1 MCTKQ
6 CNDCGIVKTEDSF
19 GYDKAGRRNTC
30 KTCMRDRGLPTKL
43 HTSNERDL
51 EAEIRDLQNEL
62 AYTPEVKH
70 SIPQGKS
77 MVTVEP
83 NIYYTRQNRYRPKFK
98 GKFLG
103 SFYTL
108 VVARRAIQEARVEQ
122 IKQELG
128 EAEAAY
134 LALREKLVEEAD
146 QLVTEINKTRTEK
159 LWYIAD

>member
-1 MCTKQ
+1 
-6 CNDCGIVKTEDSF
+6 
-19 GYDKAGRRNTC
+19 
-30 KTCMRDRGLPTKL
+30 MRQ
-43 HTSNERDL
+43 RDL

-70 SIPQGKS
+70 SIPAGKS
-77 MVTVEP
+77 QITIEP
-83 NIYYTRQNRYRPKFK
+83 NIYYTRKNRYRPRFN
-98 GKFLG
+98 GKYLG

-108 VVARRAIQEARVEQ
+108 VVARRAIKEARIEQ

-134 LALREKLVEEAD
+134 RDLRKKLIEEAD
-146 QLVTEINKTRTEK
+146 QLTTEVNETRMEK